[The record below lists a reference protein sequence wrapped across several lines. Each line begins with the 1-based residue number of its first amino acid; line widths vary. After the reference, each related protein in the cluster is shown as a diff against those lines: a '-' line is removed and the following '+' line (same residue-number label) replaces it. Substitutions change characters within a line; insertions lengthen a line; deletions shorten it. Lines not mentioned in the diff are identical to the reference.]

1 MHPNIENKVA
11 VVTGGSRG
19 IGFRIAE
26 VLLEHGASV
35 FICSREEARLRQ
47 AVNLLQETS
56 GPRAEGMV
64 TDVRDYQQVEKLMA
78 RAEERFGGMDI
89 LVNNAGIGLFGSIE
103 QLTPEEWDEVIGTN
117 LTGVFYCSR
126 AAVGPMKRRG
136 GGYIFNIGS
145 LAGKNPFA
153 GGIAYNA
160 SKFGLNGMSET
171 MMLDLRYEN
180 IRVSQIMPG
189 SVETSF
195 GRSSPKGPRSSSAS
209 WRIAAEDV
217 AQVVLDLLRSDPR
230 TMLSRV
236 EMRPSKPPRK

>member
-26 VLLEHGASV
+26 ALLEHGASV
-35 FICSREEARLRQ
+35 FMCSREEARLRQ
-47 AVNLLQETS
+47 ALDLLQETA

-78 RAEERFGGMDI
+78 RAEERFGGIDI
-89 LVNNAGIGLFGSIE
+89 LVNNAGIGLFRPIE

-160 SKFGLNGMSET
+160 SKFGLNGMSEA

-195 GRSSPKGPRSSSAS
+195 GRSSPRGPRSASAS